1 MAPVCS
7 SVPVNLDSVTV
18 NESRTLKL
26 TPLNPAIVILDVFG
40 PVLLV
45 TRQVTSILCV
55 AWCVFLLRSRK
66 KKKKKLYIGSFN
78 YQNQA
83 EIHVVFS
90 HVHTLCII
98 WCFPREF
105 KRQATG
111 WNAPLPWLK
120 TLIPLST
127 KHFQQLQRD
136 ARHEAAKMWSH
147 HCFAENTTRL
157 WACGGMELSV
167 SSGINWHHFP
177 PSLPLLPLLLLL
189 LLLPAANWRQAGVWW
204 EFQWLVAASAL
215 TLRCFCSVERLTN
228 TYAAGTHVH
237 THTHTHTH
245 ICITAA
251 YLLETVFSP

>member
-167 SSGINWHHFP
+167 SSGITFLHHSSSSSSSSLHHS
-177 PSLPLLPLLLLL
+177 PSSSSSSSSSPLLTGG
-189 LLLPAANWRQAGVWW
+189 RQECDESFNDLWLRVLSHCDVSA
-204 EFQWLVAASAL
+204 QWS
-215 TLRCFCSVERLTN
+215 
-228 TYAAGTHVH
+228 G
-237 THTHTHTH
+237 
-245 ICITAA
+245 
-251 YLLETVFSP
+251 